1 MQRTNFKMEYE
12 NITMTK
18 GDTVAF
24 NVEFFDKN
32 WNHVTGDTAIFTC
45 KKRLSGEVIFQKS
58 IGNGI
63 SQSQG
68 MMNVRI
74 APEDTKEI
82 DEGIYF
88 YDFCV
93 GIEND
98 VYTIAKGSFTVEW
111 DATY

>member
-1 MQRTNFKMEYE
+1 MQRTNFKMENS

-24 NVEFFDKN
+24 NVIMMDKEEN
-32 WNHVTGDTAIFTC
+32 PITVDTAFFTV
-45 KKRLSGEVIFQKS
+45 KKRLTGEQIFQKS
-58 IGNGI
+58 IGDGI
-63 SQSQG
+63 SQSEG
-68 MMNVRI
+68 IMSVRV
-74 APEDTKEI
+74 APEDTREI

-93 GIEND
+93 GIGED
-98 VYTIAKGSFTVEW
+98 IFTLSKGSFTVEW

>member
-1 MQRTNFKMEYE
+1 MQRTTFKMEYE

-24 NVEFFDKN
+24 NVIFEDKDGN
-32 WNHVTGDTAIFTC
+32 PITMDKAIFTC

-58 IGNGI
+58 LGNGI
-63 SQSQG
+63 SQSGG

-93 GIEND
+93 GIGSD
-98 VYTIAKGSFTVEW
+98 IFTIKKGSFTVEW